1 MKETNELHSL
11 REQVERQQADLVVM
25 RLLIETLINRSE
37 HGPFASGFR
46 RRLDDAK
53 ATLAEQAGMQ
63 NMLTYL
69 DQKSDWILDRATSWP
84 PSPPL

>member
-1 MKETNELHSL
+1 MNETNELHSL

-37 HGPFASGFR
+37 HGPFTSGFR